1 MAAENTIAKAD
12 SPLAK
17 ASSWTQSAKD
27 YFEDLQKEMRLV
39 TWPSRK
45 QVIATTTVV
54 VASVF
59 LFAVYFFV
67 VDLAFGR
74 LIAEIFTR
82 ATGK

>member
-1 MAAENTIAKAD
+1 MATENAME
-12 SPLAK
+12 K
-17 ASSWTQSAKD
+17 ASSWPQNVKD

-59 LFAVYFFV
+59 LFAAYFAVIDQLFV
-67 VDLAFGR
+67 
-74 LIAEIFTR
+74 R
-82 ATGK
+82 AVSQVFKMSAK

>member
-1 MAAENTIAKAD
+1 MAAENMIE
-12 SPLAK
+12 K
-17 ASSWTQSAKD
+17 ASTWPQSVKS

-59 LFAVYFFV
+59 LFAAYFAV
-67 VDLAFGR
+67 VDQLFGR
-74 LIAEIFTR
+74 LVTQIFKWTT
-82 ATGK
+82 AK

>member
-1 MAAENTIAKAD
+1 MANENAME
-12 SPLAK
+12 K
-17 ASSWTQSAKD
+17 ASSWVQNTRD

-59 LFAVYFFV
+59 LFAAYFAV
-67 VDLAFGR
+67 VDQLFARGVTQ
-74 LIAEIFTR
+74 IFQWS
-82 ATGK
+82 AK